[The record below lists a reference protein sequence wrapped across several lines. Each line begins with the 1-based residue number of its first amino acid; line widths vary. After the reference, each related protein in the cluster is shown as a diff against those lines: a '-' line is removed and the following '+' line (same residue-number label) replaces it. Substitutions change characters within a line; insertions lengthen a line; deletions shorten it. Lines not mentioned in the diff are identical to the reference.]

1 MFEYKQ
7 TYKGYIIFKGNRF
20 GLYQAYLEFDGLFAV
35 ADTLKV
41 IKKLITDD
49 IENAKSERAK

>member
-35 ADTLKV
+35 ADTLAG
-41 IKKLITDD
+41 IKKMITED
-49 IENAKSERAK
+49 IQNAKNERAK